1 MKCEKLQKALP
12 DVLLGDGQ
20 MPADGRQH
28 LEECPHCRKEWNE
41 LQSTM
46 RMLDAWEAPEPSP
59 YFDTRMTVRLREE
72 RNSQPVGWL
81 EGLRARLLF
90 GSNLRLRPAL
100 TAALA
105 LVVIAGAGSYEGF
118 VVTHQP
124 APQQQAVSATVTD
137 LELLDSN
144 AQTLQQL
151 AAFEDTDANA
161 VQPSGGNL
169 SN

>member
-1 MKCEKLQKALP
+1 MKCEKLRKALP

-20 MPADGRQH
+20 VPADARQH
-28 LEECPHCRKEWNE
+28 LEECPRCQGEWNE

-46 RMLDAWEAPEPSP
+46 RMLDAWEVPEPSP
-59 YFDTRMTVRLREE
+59 YFDTRMAVRLREE
-72 RNSQPVGWL
+72 RNAQRSGWL

-90 GSNLRLRPAL
+90 SSNLRLRPAL
-100 TAALA
+100 TATLA

-124 APQQQAVSATVTD
+124 APQQPAVSATVTD

-151 AAFEDTDANA
+151 AAFDDTDASA
-161 VQPSGGNL
+161 AQSSGGNM